1 MLNFVVEGL
10 GEVKDAIDKGREVA
24 GQAVE
29 LAIDGTESVLKATLG
44 DETSEA
50 IAEWLKE
57 TSGDVWQALL
67 DRFAPDESTQEAANW
82 VLYLLA
88 ERLELK
94 KMTSDFFFRRKK
106 PLTVLLML
114 IFKAHSLEHQSLTMN
129 YKPLKFKKE
138 DSDELKRLSKF
149 CINVYQAVMTDDE
162 RDEEHKDRDAH
173 EIMEMLDE
181 DEILQLCDQDLHLQ
195 EGRKRSPRFMVFTDT
210 RSESIVVAI
219 RGTNTR

>member
-1 MLNFVVEGL
+1 MDNILLSLKGEVSIRYTYIHKNLLKQTTMLNFVVEGL

-114 IFKAHSLEHQSLTMN
+114 MI
-129 YKPLKFKKE
+129 
-138 DSDELKRLSKF
+138 
-149 CINVYQAVMTDDE
+149 
-162 RDEEHKDRDAH
+162 
-173 EIMEMLDE
+173 
-181 DEILQLCDQDLHLQ
+181 
-195 EGRKRSPRFMVFTDT
+195 
-210 RSESIVVAI
+210 
-219 RGTNTR
+219 